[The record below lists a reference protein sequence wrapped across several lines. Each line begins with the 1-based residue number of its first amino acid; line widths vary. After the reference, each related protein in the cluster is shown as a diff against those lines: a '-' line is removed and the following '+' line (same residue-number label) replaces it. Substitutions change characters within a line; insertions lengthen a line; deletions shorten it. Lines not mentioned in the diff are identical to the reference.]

1 MDGIAMPLPK
11 RLAGFNARVTN
22 RLTRR
27 VAGRLPGF
35 GIVSHV
41 GRRSGRAYRTPVNVF
56 RDGKRTC
63 SRSPTPARAA
73 HRAAHERPDA

>member
-27 VAGRLPGF
+27 GAGRLPGF

-41 GRRSGRAYRTPVNVF
+41 GRRSGRAYRTPVF
-56 RDGKRTC
+56 ALTYSGPRCT
-63 SRSPTPARAA
+63 S
-73 HRAAHERPDA
+73 AAHERPDA